1 MTTIKANGRDL
12 ELRTDQDIV
21 FYPDQNIWIK
31 QGTKLIFEGTV
42 PDDFEAKLQATSV
55 TADRDIILPD
65 ESGTLATQEW
75 VNANGGSSYSNS
87 DVDAHL
93 NQSNPTDGYVLSW
106 TSGDYAW
113 VAQSGGG
120 GGSLNNVVEDT
131 TPQLGGN
138 LDLNGNDITGTGNIN
153 ISGDITSTSAGTPT
167 ITSSTVINLTAG
179 TGVTDRVA
187 VTQSPFKLASF
198 TTVDRDA
205 KTSENGD
212 LIYNINNHAVDAY
225 INGSWTSISTGGGIS
240 NVVEDTT
247 PQLGGGLDL
256 NSNDITGIGNIS
268 ITGNLTVS
276 GLTTLAETTE
286 VTSDLTGATGVV
298 VHNLDNGAVFDHTS
312 LAADFTANFTNVP
325 TTTNRTISVVLI
337 LSQGATAYIPTAVQI
352 DGVAQ
357 TILWQGGSARTGTA
371 SGTDVV
377 GFTLIRS
384 SGGAWKIVGSMTG
397 YA

>member
-75 VNANGGSSYSNS
+75 VNANGG
-87 DVDAHL
+87 
-93 NQSNPTDGYVLSW
+93 
-106 TSGDYAW
+106 
-113 VAQSGGG
+113 GG

-187 VTQSPFKLASF
+187 ITQSPFKLASF

-357 TILWQGGSARTGTA
+357 TILWQGGSAPTGTA

>member
-42 PDDFEAKLQATSV
+42 PDDFEAKLQATAV

-65 ESGTLATQEW
+65 EDGTLATQEW
-75 VNANGGSSYSNS
+75 VNANGGGSYSNS

-93 NQSNPTDGYVLSW
+93 NQSNPIDGYVLSW

-113 VAQSGGG
+113 VAQSGG

-153 ISGDITSTSAGTPT
+153 INGDITSTSAGTPT

-179 TGVTDRVA
+179 TSATDRVTI
-187 VTQSPFKLASF
+187 TQSPFKLASL

-212 LIYNINNHAVDAY
+212 MIYNSTTNSVDAY
-225 INGSWTSISTGGGIS
+225 VNSSWTSISTDVGIS

-352 DGVAQ
+352 DGAAQ
-357 TILWQGGSARTGTA
+357 TILWQGGSAPTGTA
-371 SGTDVV
+371 SGTDVI

-384 SGGAWKIVGSMTG
+384 SGGAWKVVGSATG

>member
-75 VNANGGSSYSNS
+75 VNANGGGSYSNS

-153 ISGDITSTSAGTPT
+153 INGDITSTSAGTPT
-167 ITSSTVINLTAG
+167 ITSSTVINLAAG
-179 TGVTDRVA
+179 TGATNRVA

-212 LIYNINNHAVDAY
+212 LIYN
-225 INGSWTSISTGGGIS
+225 T
-240 NVVEDTT
+240 DTHKF
-247 PQLGGGLDL
+247 Q
-256 NSNDITGIGNIS
+256 
-268 ITGNLTVS
+268 
-276 GLTTLAETTE
+276 
-286 VTSDLTGATGVV
+286 
-298 VHNLDNGAVFDHTS
+298 
-312 LAADFTANFTNVP
+312 
-325 TTTNRTISVVLI
+325 
-337 LSQGATAYIPTAVQI
+337 
-352 DGVAQ
+352 
-357 TILWQGGSARTGTA
+357 
-371 SGTDVV
+371 
-377 GFTLIRS
+377 
-384 SGGAWKIVGSMTG
+384 G
-397 YA
+397 YANGVWVDLH